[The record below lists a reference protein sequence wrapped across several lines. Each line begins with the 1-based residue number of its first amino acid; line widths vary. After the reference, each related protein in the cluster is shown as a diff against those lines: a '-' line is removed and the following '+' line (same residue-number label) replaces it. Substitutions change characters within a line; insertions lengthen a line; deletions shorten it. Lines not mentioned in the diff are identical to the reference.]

1 MRIAE
6 IEMSEN
12 LAPGKNGKGLSVAL
26 WALQWLLAILFV
38 FSGVMKFLTPVA
50 QMTQQSSFSG
60 TFFHF
65 IGLCEILGGVGLVLP
80 ALIRI
85 LPVLTPIAACGLTI
99 IMVGATIVIGPN
111 WFAALPLFIGVMAAF
126 VAYGRFRL
134 RSVPARVRS

>member
-6 IEMSEN
+6 IEMREN

-26 WALQWLLAILFV
+26 WVLQGLLAVLFV

-50 QMTQQSSFSG
+50 QMTKQSSFSG
-60 TFFHF
+60 TFLHF
-65 IGLCEILGGVGLVLP
+65 IGLCEVLGGVGLILP

-111 WFAALPLFIGVMAAF
+111 WFAALPLFIGVMAAL